1 MNKRVDGKTSLFF
14 LGLALCVCAVPA
26 LANIVTFNMS
36 LIFEGPG
43 IPTNELGSPPW
54 VQVEFDDGGT
64 PGTVDLTISAPGL
77 ESNPEKISQ
86 VYFNLDPLLDPTLL
100 VFSDLVMSTNILE
113 PDISLGTD
121 LYKADGDGFFDI
133 LLAFNTNGSALA
145 FNGGDTIE
153 YTISLSGLTADSF
166 NFLSAADGGPGEYYV
181 AAHLL
186 SLGTAQ
192 DSAHVSVPEP
202 MTIALLAL
210 GGLWFRKRKA

>member
-1 MNKRVDGKTSLFF
+1 MVKRVDVRTSLFF
-14 LGLALCVCAVPA
+14 LGLTLCVCAVPS
-26 LANIVTFNMS
+26 LATILTFDMS
-36 LIFEGPG
+36 VIFEGPG
-43 IPTNELGSPPW
+43 VPTNELGSPPW

-64 PGTVDLTISAPGL
+64 SGTVTMTISAPGL

-86 VYFNLDPLLDPTLL
+86 MYFNLDPLLDPTQL
-100 VFSDLVMSTNILE
+100 VFSDLAMSTNILE

-133 LLAFNTNGSALA
+133 LLAFNTNGPALA

-166 NFLSAADGGPGEYYV
+166 DFVSAADGGPGEFYV

-192 DSAHVSVPEP
+192 DSAHVTVPEP
-202 MTIALLAL
+202 TTIALLAL